1 MRNEPT
7 SDIQELLQ
15 ELEALHIREAEVV
28 ARLRES
34 LAVHENN
41 TANPGTERQPS
52 RPSFLDARGQQ
63 IVVGDAVE
71 FFATTTVSG
80 GQGIVT
86 GYTKGAD
93 PFLRIRRN
101 TNARFAVN
109 REVRRKPKNVV
120 KLAA

>member
-28 ARLRES
+28 AQLRES
-34 LAVHENN
+34 LGAQDNN
-41 TANPGTERQPS
+41 TANPESEREPP
-52 RPSFLDARGQQ
+52 RPSFLDARGQR
-63 IVVGDAVE
+63 IFVGDTVE

-93 PFLRIRRN
+93 PFLRIC
-101 TNARFAVN
+101 
-109 REVRRKPKNVV
+109 
-120 KLAA
+120 

>member
-7 SDIQELLQ
+7 SDVQELLR

-34 LAVHENN
+34 LEGQDNN
-41 TANPGTERQPS
+41 TVNPETERAPS
-52 RPSFLDARGQQ
+52 GPSFLDARGQR
-63 IVVGDAVE
+63 IFVGDTVE

-80 GQGIVT
+80 GQGIVI
-86 GYTKGAD
+86 GHTKGAD
-93 PFLRIRRN
+93 PFLRIRRD
-101 TNARFAVN
+101 TNGRFVVN
-109 REVRRKPKNVV
+109 REVRRKPRNVV